1 MLEQIQEIIQQISS
15 KEVKQANG
23 ISDHTVGE
31 VSNEAGNSITEV
43 LKKVVS
49 NGDLSAITALIKG
62 EHSTSNSLVQNIIDH
77 FSGNLT
83 QKVGVEAS
91 TSSSL
96 ATSIIPQ
103 IMGALF
109 GSGSSF
115 NAKDI
120 LDSLTGGNSEGG
132 SFLDK
137 LSGLGLDQNGDGKV
151 GLDDAVKAVKDGKL
165 GDILGD
171 FFKK

>member
-1 MLEQIQEIIQQISS
+1 MLEQIQEIIQQITN
-15 KEVKQANG
+15 KEVKQTNG
-23 ISDHTVGE
+23 ISDHVATE
-31 VSNEAGNSITEV
+31 VTKEAGNSITEG
-43 LKKVVS
+43 LKSAIS
-49 NGDLSAITALIKG
+49 NGDLSAITSVIKG
-62 EHSTSNSLVQNIIDH
+62 DNSTSNGLVQNIINQ

-83 QKVGVEAS
+83 QKVGVDAS

-103 IMGALF
+103 ILGALF

-120 LDSLTGGNSEGG
+120 LSSLTGGSSEGG

-137 LSGLGLDQNGDGKV
+137 LGGLGLDQNGDGKV
-151 GLDDAVKAVKDGKL
+151 GIDDAIDAVKDGKL
-165 GDILGD
+165 GDMLGG
-171 FFKK
+171 FFNK